1 MTGSPVFLRAE
12 GRGRAKAGRRPQG
25 KNRAHRRPCQ
35 NRPNRKR
42 TAVPR
47 TEKRAERFCRG
58 RLCLQP
64 QKRQRPSGRGGCP
77 ARQGGGTAAV
87 EITEKNAEKHLA
99 CLREIR
105 YTETENRGGAAAR
118 PCTMEGEITMQTAK
132 TKRLV
137 SAALIVL
144 SILTLLLGWIG
155 VKGDYRSY
163 VKEGVKSG
171 MESIDEYLEDY
182 DSYSWLLGDGIKKG
196 DLKSAR
202 RLLGMLKDGALSP
215 LELAGIAPSFSRAVN
230 MLSDVM
236 GVPESMKSAAVWLW
250 IYAVF
255 FWAVVVVGVLTLVAH
270 LKGENPAIGVVYAVG
285 ILVLFFLFLAF
296 NGKLKDLSYGESV
309 MGLTAWPFVALLA
322 GAAALF
328 TDRASKAVVQPAA
341 AAVETAPADGWVCP
355 SCGGSM
361 GAQAAFCTKCG
372 TARPQKAFC
381 GSCGA
386 ELRPGA
392 AFCTKCGARQNAEAP
407 AAPTA
412 SEETPAEA
420 PTTAE
425 APVEPPVTAE
435 ASADAPTPDETV

>member
-1 MTGSPVFLRAE
+1 MQGAALPAATKT
-12 GRGRAKAGRRPQG
+12 AKAIRP
-25 KNRAHRRPCQ
+25 
-35 NRPNRKR
+35 
-42 TAVPR
+42 
-47 TEKRAERFCRG
+47 
-58 RLCLQP
+58 
-64 QKRQRPSGRGGCP
+64 GGCP

-132 TKRLV
+132 TKRMV

-171 MESIDEYLEDY
+171 MKSIDEYLEDY

-309 MGLTAWPFVALLA
+309 MGLTAWPFVALLV

-435 ASADAPTPDETV
+435 ASADTPAPDETV